1 MFLVPGEVGGS
12 EPLLTNLV
20 RAMSSGGTHIIIFAV
35 KGFSRTY
42 PVVADTTEI
51 VEVPWSSGAQG
62 LRIAAEHSWLPVKAR
77 RMGID
82 VIHHGVGTTPYLKTL
97 PTVVTIHDIQYHHF
111 PDNFVKLKR
120 LWLQQNVPHSVKRSD
135 VVSVP
140 SEWVKEDIV
149 ASLEGNPDSI
159 AVVPFGSEH
168 LFDDAASEDE
178 VRSRYRLDRPYLY
191 FPGRT
196 YPHKNHQF
204 LIEAFAP
211 LGEQADLVMTGAPW
225 FRDPEIVGAAHSL
238 GIADSVRHLGSVPRR
253 DVAGLLLGA
262 CSLVYPTR
270 FEGFGAPALEAMS
283 LGCPVIAS
291 NVTAVPEVLGDAGIL
306 LDPDDID
313 GWREMMARVLADG
326 NLRQELSSLGSERSR
341 LFTWEKA
348 AKLQVAAY
356 EQAVGA

>member
-20 RAMSSGGTHIIIFAV
+20 RAMSTGSTHVIVFAV
-35 KGFSRTY
+35 KGFSRAY
-42 PVVADTTEI
+42 PAIGDRAEV

-62 LRIAAEHSWLPVKAR
+62 LRIAAEHSWLQVKAR
-77 RMGID
+77 SMGIE
-82 VIHHGVGTTPYLKTL
+82 VIHHGVGTTPYVKTL

-120 LWLQQNVPHSVKRSD
+120 MWLQRNVPHSVKRSE

-140 SEWVKEDIV
+140 SEWVKKDIV
-149 ASLEGNPDSI
+149 DSLKANPGSI

-168 LFDDAASEDE
+168 LFDDPSSEDE

-196 YPHKNHQF
+196 YPHKNHRF

-211 LGEQADLVMTGAPW
+211 LGGEADLVMTGAPW
-225 FRDPEIVGAAHSL
+225 FRDREIVGAARSL
-238 GIADSVRHLGSVPRR
+238 GLTGSVRHLGSVPRR

-262 CSLVYPTR
+262 HSLVYPTR

-291 NVTAVPEVLGDAGIL
+291 NVTAVPEVVGEAGVL
-306 LDPDDID
+306 LDPDDLE
-313 GWREMMARVLADG
+313 GWREMMSKVLADG
-326 NLRQELSSLGSERSR
+326 QLRDELSSRGSERSR
-341 LFTWEKA
+341 MFTWEKA
-348 AKLQVAAY
+348 AKLQIEAY
-356 EQAVGA
+356 EQAIGA